1 MTNTTH
7 GTTGHLCDHLCP
19 HHGGVPKVDPRS
31 VSGHL
36 GYRRDERAKKF
47 PFLAALRDRVLI
59 YDGGFGTEL
68 FKFDLGPSDLGTGK
82 QDGCVE
88 LIHRTRPEIAP
99 AIHRKY
105 FAAGADVVE
114 THSFNAQ
121 PHSLSEF
128 GIAEQAEELSE
139 LAARA
144 ARAAADDY
152 STKERPRFVA
162 GALGSGT
169 KMPSLNLIS
178 WDKLFDSYLVG
189 TRGLLK
195 GGADLI
201 LIETSQDILQV
212 KCAVLAARQAM
223 AEIGREI
230 PIQAQVTIET
240 TGTMLAGTDIAGAL
254 AAMEAMPVDI
264 IGLNCATGPDLMD
277 SHIRYLAEHS
287 TRWVSCLP
295 NAGLPR
301 NVSGKAVYD
310 LTPAELAKWHQ
321 KFVKEYGV
329 NLIGGCCG
337 TTPDHIKAVADN
349 LHGAQPGRS
358 RPQYRPPQVY
368 WSNSPDDLI
377 SSISD
382 SSQQISTMTVDPSGQ
397 LSSLY
402 SSAPMKQDTGI
413 LIIGERTNST
423 GSKAFRELLFKDD
436 WDGMVAMAQ
445 EQVAEGAHVLDVS
458 VAWTGRDEKRD
469 MEEVMKRFATAVNIP
484 IMVDSTQTDVLEIA
498 LKHLGG
504 RAIINS
510 VNLEDGEEKFDVV
523 CNLARHYGAALV
535 ALTIDED
542 KEAGM
547 AKSVERKVEI
557 AERIY
562 RRITEHHGLPGSGI
576 LFDLLTFPITQG
588 DEDTRK
594 LGVWTLDGIEQV
606 KKKFPDVGFTLGL
619 SNVSF
624 GVKPHAR
631 QVLNSVYLDEAIKRG
646 LTSAILNASKI
657 KPVNQIPPEELKM
670 ALDVIYDRREFAAN
684 GECTYDPLFKFVDH
698 FTKTVGAVAMTAD
711 AELALPI
718 EERLK
723 KRIIDGKKIGVEK
736 HLDEA
741 RAKYTPIQIIN
752 DILLDGMKTV
762 GELFGSGKMQ
772 LPFVLQSAECMKTSV
787 RHLEQFMEKIEG
799 SQKGTMV
806 LATVK
811 GDVHDIGKNLVDIIL
826 SNNGY
831 KVINLGIKQT
841 IEEILAAVEKHKPD
855 TIGMSG
861 LLVKSTVVMK
871 ENLEYLASRKLPY
884 QVILGGAALNR
895 AYVENDLRGIYNH
908 ETVRKSGSPEVR
920 KSDSQTTADE
930 TSGLPDTRTSGPSAE
945 TSGHDHRVWYAA
957 DAFDGLQLMDEICLQ
972 IPKEQF
978 KLTTKKARVAKVKT
992 ANEILEEKL
1001 AIGKA
1006 YVPSNT
1012 PAAPRIPK
1020 PPFWGRRIVRA
1031 DELDLPTITRYI
1043 NPNAL
1048 FRGQWGFRQ
1057 GQELS
1062 KEQWQELIDREAI
1075 PTLKRWVEKATREK
1089 MLSPSVA
1096 YGYYPCASDKNDLIV
1111 FDPETG
1117 AERCRFN
1124 LPRQMP
1130 NPAVSQNQRKSGSPE
1145 VCQHLCISDYF
1156 RPLGASAV
1164 SDEQSFIPAKAWAN
1178 GARDVLAL
1186 HCVTMGAIASE
1197 HCQRLF
1203 KADNYQEY
1211 LYFYGLS
1218 VESAEALAEYWHK
1231 RIRQQLDI
1239 AGDDALELKDLFTQG
1254 YQGSRFSFG
1263 YPACPRIEDQKYL
1276 QDLLLWQDIGVELSE
1291 EFQLHPEQSTS
1302 AIIVHHP
1309 GAKYF
1314 NL

>member
-1 MTNTTH
+1 
-7 GTTGHLCDHLCP
+7 
-19 HHGGVPKVDPRS
+19 V
-31 VSGHL
+31 
-36 GYRRDERAKKF
+36 
-47 PFLAALRDRVLI
+47 
-59 YDGGFGTEL
+59 
-68 FKFDLGPSDLGTGK
+68 
-82 QDGCVE
+82 
-88 LIHRTRPEIAP
+88 
-99 AIHRKY
+99 
-105 FAAGADVVE
+105 
-114 THSFNAQ
+114 
-121 PHSLSEF
+121 
-128 GIAEQAEELSE
+128 
-139 LAARA
+139 
-144 ARAAADDY
+144 
-152 STKERPRFVA
+152 
-162 GALGSGT
+162 
-169 KMPSLNLIS
+169 
-178 WDKLFDSYLVG
+178 
-189 TRGLLK
+189 
-195 GGADLI
+195 
-201 LIETSQDILQV
+201 
-212 KCAVLAARQAM
+212 
-223 AEIGREI
+223 
-230 PIQAQVTIET
+230 
-240 TGTMLAGTDIAGAL
+240 
-254 AAMEAMPVDI
+254 

-277 SHIRYLAEHS
+277 THIRYLAEHA

-301 NVSGKAVYD
+301 NVGGKAVYD

-321 KFVKEYGV
+321 KFVQDYGV

-337 TTPDHIKAVADN
+337 TTPDHIKAVAEQ
-349 LHGAQPGRS
+349 LHGAQPGHKRRES
-358 RPQYRPPQVY
+358 FPA
-368 WSNSPDDLI
+368 
-377 SSISD
+377 
-382 SSQQISTMTVDPSGQ
+382 Q

-402 SSAPMKQDTGI
+402 TATTLKQDTGI
-413 LIIGERTNST
+413 LIIGERTNAT

-469 MEEVMKRFATAVNIP
+469 MDEVMKRFATAVNIP
-484 IMVDSTQTDVLEIA
+484 IMVDSTQTDVLEVA

-523 CNLARHYGAALV
+523 CNLARKYGAALV

-547 AKSVERKVEI
+547 AKTVERKVAI

-594 LGVWTLDGIEQV
+594 LGLWTLDGIDQV
-606 KKKFPDVGFTLGL
+606 KKKCPEAGFTLGL

-657 KPVNQIPPEELKM
+657 KPVNQIPPDEVKL
-670 ALDVIYDRREFAAN
+670 ALDVIYDRREFAES

-698 FTKTVGAVAMTAD
+698 FTKTVGAVAQSAD
-711 AELALPI
+711 AELDLPI

-752 DILLDGMKTV
+752 EILLDGMKTV
-762 GELFGSGKMQ
+762 GELFGAGKMQ
-772 LPFVLQSAECMKTSV
+772 LPFVLQSAECMKASV

-831 KVINLGIKQT
+831 QVINLGIKQS
-841 IEEILAAVEKHKPD
+841 IEEILAAVDKHKPD
-855 TIGMSG
+855 AIGMSG

-871 ENLEYLASRKLPY
+871 ENLEYLASRKLAH

-908 ETVRKSGSPEVR
+908 AGVG
-920 KSDSQTTADE
+920 ADARAHE
-930 TSGLPDTRTSGPSAE
+930 
-945 TSGHDHRVWYAA
+945 HRVWYAA
-957 DAFDGLQLMDEICLQ
+957 DAFDGLQLMDELCLQ

-978 KLTTKKARVAKVKT
+978 KLTTKQARVAKVKT

-1020 PPFWGRRIVRA
+1020 PPFWGRRIVRS

-1062 KEQWQELIDREAI
+1062 KEQWQDMIDREAM
-1075 PTLKRWVEKATREK
+1075 PVFKRWVEKATREQ
-1089 MLSPSVA
+1089 MLAPAVA
-1096 YGYYPCASDKNDLIV
+1096 YGYFPCASDQNDLIV
-1111 FDPETG
+1111 FDPESG

-1124 LPRQMP
+1124 LPRQMGD
-1130 NPAVSQNQRKSGSPE
+1130 KSG
-1145 VCQHLCISDYF
+1145 HLCISDFF
-1156 RPLGASAV
+1156 RPRGAAPLG
-1164 SDEQSFIPAKAWAN
+1164 DEQSFIPAKAWAN
-1178 GARDVLAL
+1178 GARDVLPL
-1186 HCVTMGAIASE
+1186 HVVTMGAIASE

-1239 AGDDALELKDLFTQG
+1239 AGDDAMELKDLFTQG

-1263 YPACPRIEDQKYL
+1263 YPACPRIEDQKHL

-1309 GAKYF
+1309 AAKYF

>member
-1 MTNTTH
+1 MTNTPH
-7 GTTGHLCDHLCP
+7 GTTGHSCDTFCP
-19 HHGGVPKVDPRS
+19 HHGGMPVVDPRS

-47 PFLAALRDRVLI
+47 PFLAALQERVLI

-114 THSFNAQ
+114 THSFNSQ

-144 ARAAADDY
+144 ARSAADDF

-178 WDKLFDSYLVG
+178 WDKLFDSYRVG
-189 TRGLLK
+189 ARGLLK
-195 GGADLI
+195 GGADLL

-212 KCAVLAARQAM
+212 KCAVLASRQAM
-223 AEIGREI
+223 ADVGREV

-254 AAMEAMPVDI
+254 AAMEAMPIDI

-277 SHIRYLAEHS
+277 SHIRYLGEHA

-301 NVSGKAVYD
+301 NVGGKAIYD

-321 KFVKEYGV
+321 KFVKSYGV

-337 TTPDHIKAVADN
+337 TTPDHIKAVADV
-349 LHGAQPGRS
+349 LGGAQPGHQRRS
-358 RPQYRPPQVY
+358 IFPA
-368 WSNSPDDLI
+368 
-377 SSISD
+377 
-382 SSQQISTMTVDPSGQ
+382 Q

-402 SSAPMKQDTGI
+402 SATTLKQDTGI

-436 WDGMVAMAQ
+436 WDGMVHMAQ

-469 MEEVMKRFATAVNIP
+469 MDEVMKRFATAVNIP
-484 IMVDSTQTDVLEIA
+484 IMVDSTQNDVLEIA

-510 VNLEDGEEKFDVV
+510 VNLEDGEEKFDAV
-523 CNLARHYGAALV
+523 CNLARTYGAALV

-547 AKSVERKVEI
+547 AKSVERKVAI

-594 LGVWTLDGIEQV
+594 LGLWTLEGIEQV
-606 KKKFPDVGFTLGL
+606 KAKFPDVGFTLGL

-646 LTSAILNASKI
+646 VTSAILNASKI
-657 KPVNQIPPEELKM
+657 KPVNQIPAEELKM
-670 ALDVIYDRREFAAN
+670 ALDVIYDRREFAEN
-684 GECTYDPLFKFVDH
+684 GECTYDPLFRFVDH
-698 FTKTVGAVAMTAD
+698 FTKTVGVVAMTAD
-711 AELALPI
+711 AELAMPI

-752 DILLDGMKTV
+752 EILLDGMKTV

-841 IEEILAAVEKHKPD
+841 IEEILAAVEKYKPD

-871 ENLEYLASRKLPY
+871 DNLEYLASRGLKH

-895 AYVENDLRGIYNH
+895 AYVENDLRGLYSRASC
-908 ETVRKSGSPEVR
+908 ELR
-920 KSDSQTTADE
+920 A
-930 TSGLPDTRTSGPSAE
+930 TSGESGEAKLDARSSQLVAADAQLVAAGAE
-945 TSGHDHRVWYAA
+945 HLVWYAA

-1001 AIGKA
+1001 ALGKA

-1020 PPFWGRRIVRA
+1020 PPFWGRRIIRA

-1062 KEQWQELIDREAI
+1062 KEQWQEMIDRDAM
-1075 PTLKRWVEKATREK
+1075 PAFKRWVEKATREK
-1089 MLSPSVA
+1089 MLAPSVA
-1096 YGYYPCASDKNDLIV
+1096 YGYFPCASDQNDLIV
-1111 FDPETG
+1111 FDPESG
-1117 AERCRFN
+1117 VERCRFN
-1124 LPRQMP
+1124 LPRQMD
-1130 NPAVSQNQRKSGSPE
+1130 AKSG
-1145 VCQHLCISDYF
+1145 HLCISDFF
-1156 RPLGASAV
+1156 RPRGADPIG
-1164 SDEQSFIPAKAWAN
+1164 DEQSSIPAAAWAN
-1178 GARDVLAL
+1178 GARDVLPL

-1239 AGDDALELKDLFTQG
+1239 AGDDAMEMKDLFTQG

-1276 QDLLLWQDIGVELSE
+1276 QDLLHWSDIGIELSD

-1302 AIIVHHP
+1302 AMIVHHP
-1309 GAKYF
+1309 EAKYF

>member
-1 MTNTTH
+1 MTSAPH
-7 GTTGHLCDHLCP
+7 GTTGHSCDTRCP
-19 HHGGVPKVDPRS
+19 HHGGVPLVDPRS

-36 GYRRDERAKKF
+36 GYRRDERAEKF

-68 FKFDLGPSDLGTGK
+68 FKFDLEPGDLGSGA

-88 LIHRTRPEIAP
+88 LIHRTRPEITP
-99 AIHRKY
+99 AIHRRY
-105 FAAGADVVE
+105 FEAGADVVE
-114 THSFNAQ
+114 THSFNAL
-121 PHSLSEF
+121 PHTLAEF
-128 GIAEQAEELSE
+128 DIADQAEELAE

-144 ARAAADDY
+144 ARSAADDF
-152 STKERPRFVA
+152 STRERPRFVA
-162 GALGSGT
+162 GSLGSGT
-169 KMPSLNLIS
+169 KMPSLGAIGFDALY
-178 WDKLFDSYLVG
+178 DSYRVG
-189 TRGLLK
+189 ARGLLK
-195 GGADLI
+195 GGADVI

-223 AEIGREI
+223 ADVGREV

-240 TGTMLAGTDIAGAL
+240 TGSMLAGTDIAGAL
-254 AAMEAMPVDI
+254 AALEAMPVDI
-264 IGLNCATGPDLMD
+264 VGLNCATGPDLMD
-277 SHIRYLAEHS
+277 SHIRHLAEHA

-301 NVSGKAVYD
+301 NVGGKAVYD
-310 LTPAELAKWHQ
+310 LTPEELTRWHR
-321 KFVKEYGV
+321 KFVGDYGV
-329 NLIGGCCG
+329 NLVGGCCG
-337 TTPDHIKAVADN
+337 TTPDHIRAVAQV
-349 LHGAQPGRS
+349 LHGATPGRA
-358 RPQYRPPQVY
+358 RR
-368 WSNSPDDLI
+368 
-377 SSISD
+377 SD
-382 SSQQISTMTVDPSGQ
+382 FPAQ

-402 SSAPMKQDTGI
+402 GATPLKQDTGI
-413 LIIGERTNST
+413 LIIGERTNAT

-436 WDGMVAMAQ
+436 WDGIVHLAQ

-469 MEEVMKRFATAVNIP
+469 MDEVMKRFATAVNIP

-510 VNLEDGEEKFDVV
+510 VNLEDGEEKFDAV
-523 CNLARHYGAALV
+523 CDLARRYGAALV

-547 AKSVERKVEI
+547 AKSVERKVAI

-594 LGVWTLDGIEQV
+594 LGEWTLQGIEQV
-606 KKKFPDVGFTLGL
+606 RARFPDVGFTLGL

-631 QVLNSVYLDEAIKRG
+631 QVLNSVYLDEAIRRG

-657 KPVNQIPPEELKM
+657 KPVNQIPEAEVKL
-670 ALDVIYDRREFAAN
+670 ARDVIYDRREFSDS
-684 GECTYDPLFKFVDH
+684 GECTYDPLFRFVDH
-698 FTKTVGAVAMTAD
+698 FTNTTAVAVQSAD

-723 KRIIDGKKIGVEK
+723 RRIIDGKKIGVEK

-741 RAKYTPIQIIN
+741 REKYTPIQIIN

-772 LPFVLQSAECMKTSV
+772 LPFVLQSAACMKASV
-787 RHLEQFMEKIEG
+787 KHLEQFMDKLEG
-799 SQKGTMV
+799 SNKGTMV

-831 KVINLGIKQT
+831 RVVNLGIKQP
-841 IEEILAAVEKHKPD
+841 IEEILAAADKHRPD
-855 TIGMSG
+855 ALGMSG

-871 ENLEYLASRKLPY
+871 DNLEHLASRKLPY

-908 ETVRKSGSPEVR
+908 QAVGDDPRAHE
-920 KSDSQTTADE
+920 
-930 TSGLPDTRTSGPSAE
+930 
-945 TSGHDHRVWYAA
+945 HRVWYAA
-957 DAFDGLQLMDEICLQ
+957 DAFDGLQLMDELCQQ
-972 IPKEQF
+972 IPREQF
-978 KLTTKKARVAKVKT
+978 KLTTRKARVAKVRT

-1001 AIGKA
+1001 EAGKA
-1006 YVPSNT
+1006 YVPSAT
-1012 PAAPRIPK
+1012 PPAPRIPR

-1062 KEQWQELIDREAI
+1062 KEQWQELVDREAV
-1075 PTLKRWVEKATREK
+1075 PAFKRWVERATREK
-1089 MLSPSVA
+1089 MLEPSVA
-1096 YGYYPCASDKNDLIV
+1096 YGYFPCASEHNDLIV
-1111 FDPETG
+1111 FDPESG

-1124 LPRQMP
+1124 LPRQME
-1130 NPAVSQNQRKSGSPE
+1130 AKSG
-1145 VCQHLCISDYF
+1145 HLCISDFF
-1156 RPLGASAV
+1156 RPRGADPLG
-1164 SDEQSFIPAKAWAN
+1164 DERLSIPAAAWAN

-1231 RIRQQLDI
+1231 RIRQQLGI
-1239 AGDDALELKDLFTQG
+1239 AGEDALEMKDLFTQG

-1263 YPACPRIEDQKYL
+1263 YPACPRLEDQRHL
-1276 QDLLLWQDIGVELSE
+1276 QELLHWQDIGVELSE

-1302 AIIVHHP
+1302 AMIVHHP
-1309 GAKYF
+1309 AAKYF